1 MNENFSNQIKKEL
14 CNKLTDRDKKY
25 ACLYGLLLFS
35 HRFSY
40 NGDTSFRT
48 ECLEL
53 AEIFPKLVK
62 NLSKNISVDCIEKV
76 LQNDDKSYT
85 FKFSSSDYNSII
97 DEFNIQSTHQID
109 LTKIDNNSITAFISG
124 VFLVC
129 GSVSNPNKEYHL
141 EFSVSQ
147 EVLANDLLTLLVSF
161 GLDFKV
167 ILRKNFYIVYTK
179 GSEKIEDILTF
190 MGAESSTLEIMN
202 VKIFKSLQ
210 NRLNRRS
217 NCEKANYTRS
227 LNAIQKQVDD
237 IEYIE
242 STIGI
247 DNLPSVLVETA
258 YIRLEN
264 PDMSLRELCEQFE
277 EPIGRSGLSR
287 RLQKISTIA
296 QQIKDGSYKD

>member
-1 MNENFSNQIKKEL
+1 MNENFSIEIKKEL
-14 CNKLTDRDKKY
+14 CTKLTDRDKKS

-35 HRFSY
+35 HRFAY
-40 NGDTSFRT
+40 NNDTSFRT
-48 ECLEL
+48 ECAEL
-53 AEIFPKLVK
+53 ARIFPDLVK
-62 NLSKNISVDCIEKV
+62 NVFGDISIKHFEKT
-76 LQNDDKSYT
+76 LQNNCKSYT
-85 FKFSSSDYNSII
+85 FRFNLDDFNSII
-97 DEFNIQSTHQID
+97 EEFNIKPTHEVD
-109 LTKIDNNSITAFISG
+109 LTKIDNNNMMSFISG
-124 VFLVC
+124 AFLVC

-147 EVLANDLLTLLVSF
+147 EVLANDLLTILKSF
-161 GLDFKV
+161 GLDFKIV
-167 ILRKNFYIVYTK
+167 KRKNFHIVYVK

-190 MGAESSTLEIMN
+190 MGAESSTLEVMN
-202 VKIFKSLQ
+202 IKIFKSLQ

-237 IEYIE
+237 IEYID

-247 DNLPSVLVETA
+247 DSLPTILIETA
-258 YIRLEN
+258 YMRLEN

-277 EPIGRSGLSR
+277 QSIGRSGLSR

-296 QQIKDGSYKD
+296 QQIKDGTYDN

>member
-14 CNKLTDRDKKY
+14 CTKLTDRDKKY

-109 LTKIDNNSITAFISG
+109 QD
-124 VFLVC
+124 
-129 GSVSNPNKEYHL
+129 
-141 EFSVSQ
+141 
-147 EVLANDLLTLLVSF
+147 
-161 GLDFKV
+161 
-167 ILRKNFYIVYTK
+167 
-179 GSEKIEDILTF
+179 
-190 MGAESSTLEIMN
+190 
-202 VKIFKSLQ
+202 
-210 NRLNRRS
+210 
-217 NCEKANYTRS
+217 
-227 LNAIQKQVDD
+227 
-237 IEYIE
+237 
-242 STIGI
+242 
-247 DNLPSVLVETA
+247 
-258 YIRLEN
+258 
-264 PDMSLRELCEQFE
+264 
-277 EPIGRSGLSR
+277 
-287 RLQKISTIA
+287 
-296 QQIKDGSYKD
+296 